1 MYYFSFILYL
11 VHCNNLFGQTANLE
25 IPGISK
31 APVLYATA
39 ANVHPQVDNDLYFS
53 RSGNGSFLP
62 RGLKVTHFNT
72 RAERFQKEK
81 EVAS

>member
-1 MYYFSFILYL
+1 MLQL
-11 VHCNNLFGQTANLE
+11 R
-25 IPGISK
+25 
-31 APVLYATA
+31 
-39 ANVHPQVDNDLYFS
+39 NVHPQVDNDLYFS